1 MPQLLAVASGHSVVK
16 KIARALYWAQTSRRL
31 RRLPLAARITL
42 LTDLLERRVRR
53 LGRRNAER
61 QIVDFYCRSQLLL
74 ESTKTETETKASRYS
89 VSWPTVRQMLVR
101 RTVEAWGDDV
111 AELSADMLST
121 ADLNNKG
128 SRSIQSSNCSAKAT
142 KSSDDDL
149 MLLMMSQPV
158 SSSRKTDDLLT
169 HTHCGSPAN
178 PINVT
183 MEDEIWNENCTF
195 EEEGV
200 ASNATCRP

>member
-1 MPQLLAVASGHSVVK
+1 
-16 KIARALYWAQTSRRL
+16 
-31 RRLPLAARITL
+31 
-42 LTDLLERRVRR
+42 
-53 LGRRNAER
+53 
-61 QIVDFYCRSQLLL
+61 
-74 ESTKTETETKASRYS
+74 
-89 VSWPTVRQMLVR
+89 MLVR
-101 RTVEAWGDDV
+101 RTVEAWGDEV
-111 AELSADMLST
+111 SELSADMLST
-121 ADLNNKG
+121 ADLNSKG